1 MPLIS
6 ALGRQRQENLCE
18 FEASLVYIGVPGQAI
33 ERPCLQKNQEVLNF
47 GDEARASHLENKHS
61 DTTAPTEL

>member
-6 ALGRQRQENLCE
+6 ALGRQKQENLCE
-18 FEASLVYIGVPGQAI
+18 FQASLVYIGVTRQAI
-33 ERPCLQKNQEVLNF
+33 ERPCLQKSQEVLNF
-47 GDEARASHLENKHS
+47 GDGARVSHLENKHS